1 MENRL
6 PHDQHLIF
14 SGATSTMIALIVEVA
29 LTLGVLSVVVVVFLA
44 VVVVFVVVVVV
55 VDVFVVVVVLLVV
68 AFVVVDVLLVVFVV
82 VVVLNVVAFVV
93 VVVLNVVAFV
103 VVVVLLVVV
112 FVVVVVILVVVE
124 VVLDDVGDILLVVVV
139 MGPFVID
146 EIDVVGCS
154 VVVILGHLC
163 WLHLLLSLFPPGHF
177 LPAPFCLMSSFR
189 VLSFSP
195 PSQDLVQSLQPLHWL
210 QTQSTDSSVVVV
222 VDVVV
227 DVREVVFSSGHLCV
241 LQLRDAVTSPIHLRP
256 APCCLVS
263 SVRVL
268 TDSPTLQDRLHSL
281 HAPHSL
287 NTQSTDTSVVI
298 GALVDVVTGQL

>member
-29 LTLGVLSVVVVVFLA
+29 STLGVLSVVVVVFLA

-68 AFVVVDVLLVVFVV
+68 AFVVVDVLLVV
-82 VVVLNVVAFVV
+82 FVV

-241 LQLRDAVTSPIHLRP
+241 LQLRDAVMSPIHLRP

-281 HAPHSL
+281 RAPLSL
-287 NTQSTDTSVVI
+287 NTQSTDTSVVT